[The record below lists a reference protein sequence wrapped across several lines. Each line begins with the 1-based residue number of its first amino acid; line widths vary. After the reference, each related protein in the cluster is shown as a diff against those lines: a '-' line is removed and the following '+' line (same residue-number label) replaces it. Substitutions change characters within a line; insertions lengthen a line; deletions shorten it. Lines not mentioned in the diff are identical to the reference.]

1 MEAKSEEQKIE
12 ELMPRI
18 SLWVIVAATALG
30 LVGSIVIDSR
40 VPSFNKVLIAA
51 AFLFVAVADLFIAR
65 FVNLPGQARAASPR
79 TNLITIGYAQS
90 MFPVILA
97 VVGGIVVGEWWLPLI
112 FGALGIAGWLM
123 VRDYLGPPPA
133 RTTSAH

>member
-40 VPSFNKVLIAA
+40 VPSFNKVLIARG
-51 AFLFVAVADLFIAR
+51 FSIR
-65 FVNLPGQARAASPR
+65 CRC
-79 TNLITIGYAQS
+79 
-90 MFPVILA
+90 
-97 VVGGIVVGEWWLPLI
+97 
-112 FGALGIAGWLM
+112 
-123 VRDYLGPPPA
+123 
-133 RTTSAH
+133 

>member
-51 AFLFVAVADLFIAR
+51 AFLFVAVAD
-65 FVNLPGQARAASPR
+65 
-79 TNLITIGYAQS
+79 
-90 MFPVILA
+90 
-97 VVGGIVVGEWWLPLI
+97 
-112 FGALGIAGWLM
+112 
-123 VRDYLGPPPA
+123 
-133 RTTSAH
+133 